1 MSEPEEHRIARTAE
15 GLWVH
20 AKNGVRNGKFFCL
33 CPEWH
38 RLKFVKWSGKEGVR
52 QFESYFAHISESSG
66 NSKPTCRGGGES
78 QMHKDAKYTLVEK
91 FGQYHF
97 KVYECPSCKTSKI
110 WEPKPNARLTLEE
123 VSQDKSWRY
132 DAMVFEDDKPVFA
145 LEVFHTHKTGD
156 MKVEKTKKDGIEIAE
171 FEAED
176 IIHAK
181 KGQCLKNLLCD
192 KTLCEACKIKASQLA
207 AQRVEVAKC
216 AAERLAKRN
225 AEQHMFSTWILE
237 TTLVSELDSVQYY
250 QWTRKVRQ
258 CVRPIPVPSE
268 AIDFTPSDLWPILWE
283 EYPDGIA
290 MPASVPKKMWEA
302 HWRRRNPKLAD
313 TMRPP
318 APPQF
323 VKGYWGKLRGNSL
336 TNKRKAR
343 SDEPD
348 AQLPPV
354 WPPQLS
360 KRFWERY
367 FEKFPEGH
375 RAPTNEASAPWNPAG
390 RDEETPVYALSG
402 GGLCVNALKNKFGKI
417 YRTSTGVDAWD
428 NQGNWLGPG

>member
-1 MSEPEEHRIARTAE
+1 MS
-15 GLWVH
+15 
-20 AKNGVRNGKFFCL
+20 
-33 CPEWH
+33 
-38 RLKFVKWSGKEGVR
+38 
-52 QFESYFAHISESSG
+52 
-66 NSKPTCRGGGES
+66 
-78 QMHKDAKYTLVEK
+78 
-91 FGQYHF
+91 
-97 KVYECPSCKTSKI
+97 
-110 WEPKPNARLTLEE
+110 
-123 VSQDKSWRY
+123 
-132 DAMVFEDDKPVFA
+132 
-145 LEVFHTHKTGD
+145 
-156 MKVEKTKKDGIEIAE
+156 
-171 FEAED
+171 
-176 IIHAK
+176 
-181 KGQCLKNLLCD
+181 
-192 KTLCEACKIKASQLA
+192 
-207 AQRVEVAKC
+207 
-216 AAERLAKRN
+216 
-225 AEQHMFSTWILE
+225 
-237 TTLVSELDSVQYY
+237 
-250 QWTRKVRQ
+250 
-258 CVRPIPVPSE
+258 RPIPVPSE

-290 MPASVPKKMWEA
+290 MPATVPKKMWEA

-360 KRFWERY
+360 KRFWDRY

-390 RDEETPVYALSG
+390 RDEETPVYTISG
-402 GGLCVNALKNKFGKI
+402 GGLCVNALKSKFGKI

-428 NQGNWLGPG
+428 NEGNWLGPG